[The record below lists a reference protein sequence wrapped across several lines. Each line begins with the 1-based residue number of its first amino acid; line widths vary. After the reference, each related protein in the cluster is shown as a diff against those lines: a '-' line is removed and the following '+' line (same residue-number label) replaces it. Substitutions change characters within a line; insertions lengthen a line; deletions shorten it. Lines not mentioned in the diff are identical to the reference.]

1 MSSDKK
7 ILENLRNELHKH
19 THLYYVKDA
28 PIISDYEFDLMLKK
42 LIELES
48 KFPQFFDSNSP
59 SQRVG
64 GKVSKKFNNIKHDYP
79 MYSLDNSYSKQD
91 LDSFNTRI
99 LKKIPNSDL
108 TYLCELKFDGVSIN
122 LTYENG
128 YLVTAVTRGDGV
140 YGDDVTEN
148 VKTIKT
154 VPLKLKGNYPQ
165 KFQIRGEIFIEL
177 NDFNQMNIERAENG
191 LEPYMNPRNTASG
204 SLKLQDSSEVAKR
217 PLKCFLYQVVSENDD
232 SKTQY
237 DNLLSASSWG
247 FNVSDSYKLCSSI
260 DEVFDFINRW
270 DKKRNNLDF
279 EIDGIVIK
287 VNQIDYQKTLGFTSK
302 YPRWSIAYKF
312 KTLQASTSLLSISY
326 QVGRTGAITPVA
338 NLSPVLLG
346 GTIVKRASLHNE
358 DQINKLDLHL
368 NDHVLIEK
376 GGEII
381 PKIVDVQIDKRN
393 LFSNRISFISKCPS
407 CQSDLSKNELE
418 AHHYCVNFN
427 FCPPQITGRIQH
439 FISRKAMDING
450 IGNETIQ
457 LMFENNL
464 ITNYADL
471 YTLKKNDLLNLDR
484 MAEKSVDNI
493 FKGLNDSK
501 KIPFERVLF
510 ALGIRYVGQ
519 TVSKNLAKKFQSI
532 DNLISQSYD
541 ELLMVDEIGER
552 ISQSVVD
559 FFKNDNNIL
568 NIEKLK
574 KNGLQFESNIKSN
587 VSDVLNNK
595 TFVVSGIF
603 ENYSRDQLKNVIEL
617 NGGKNLSSVSL
628 KTNYLIAGDKM
639 GPSKLKKA
647 QDLGINIISEQDF
660 NKLLNLNL
668 DVF

>member
-1 MSSDKK
+1 MSSNQK
-7 ILENLRNELHKH
+7 ILKNLRDEIHMH

-42 LIELES
+42 LTDLEL
-48 KFPQFFDSNSP
+48 KFPQFFDINSP

-79 MYSLDNSYSKQD
+79 MYSLDNSYSKND
-91 LDSFNTRI
+91 LDSFYSRI
-99 LKKIPNSDL
+99 LKKIPDDDL
-108 TYLCELKFDGVSIN
+108 NFLCELKFDGVSIN
-122 LTYENG
+122 LTYQNG
-128 YLVTAVTRGDGV
+128 VLVRAVTRGDGV
-140 YGDDVTEN
+140 QGDDVTEN

-154 VPLKLKGNYPQ
+154 IPLKLNGDYPQ

-177 NDFNQMNIERAENG
+177 NDFNKMNIDRTNNG

-204 SLKLQDSSEVAKR
+204 SLKLQDSAEVARR
-217 PLKCFLYQVVSENDD
+217 PLKCFLYQVVSEHDE

-237 DNLLSASSWG
+237 ENLISASKWG
-247 FNVSDSYKLCSSI
+247 FNISDSYRLCNSI
-260 DEVFDFINRW
+260 DEVFDFINDW
-270 DKKRNNLDF
+270 DQKRNNLDF

-312 KTLQASTSLLSISY
+312 KTLQVSTVLLSVSY

-338 NLSPVLLG
+338 NLNPVLLG

-358 DQINKLDLHL
+358 DQINKLDLHI

-381 PKIVDVQIDKRN
+381 PKIVDVQFDKRN
-393 LFSNRISFISKCPS
+393 LDSNRISFINKCPS
-407 CQSDLSKNELE
+407 CQADLSKNESE
-418 AHHYCVNFN
+418 SHHYCLNFN
-427 FCPPQITGRIQH
+427 SCPPQITGRIQH

-450 IGNETIQ
+450 IGNETIL
-457 LMFENNL
+457 LMFQNKL

-471 YTLKKNDLLNLDR
+471 YTLKKEDLLSLDR
-484 MAEKSVDNI
+484 MAEKSVENV
-493 FKGLNDSK
+493 FNGLNESK

-519 TVSKNLAKKFQSI
+519 TVSKNLAKKFKSI
-532 DNLISQSYD
+532 DNLISQTYD
-541 ELLMVDEIGER
+541 ELLLVDEIGER

-559 FFKNDNNIL
+559 FFKCEKNII

-574 KNGLQFESNIKSN
+574 TAGLQFHSEIKTN
-587 VSDVLNNK
+587 VTNVFNNK
-595 TFVVSGIF
+595 TFVVSGVF
-603 ENYSRDQLKNVIEL
+603 EGYSRDQLKNLIEI
-617 NGGKNLSSVSL
+617 NGGKNLSSVSS
-628 KTNYLIAGDKM
+628 KTNYLLAGDKM

-647 QDLGINIISEQDF
+647 KDLGVDIISEKDF
-660 NKLLNLNL
+660 NKLLM
-668 DVF
+668 FKP

>member
-1 MSSDKK
+1 MSLNQK
-7 ILENLRNELHKH
+7 ILENLRDEIHMH

-42 LIELES
+42 LTDLES
-48 KFPQFFDSNSP
+48 KFPQFFDINSP

-64 GKVSKKFNNIKHDYP
+64 GKVSKNFNNIKHDYP
-79 MYSLDNSYSKQD
+79 MYSLDNSYSKKD
-91 LDSFNTRI
+91 LDSFYSRI
-99 LKKIPNSDL
+99 LKKIPYNDL
-108 TYLCELKFDGVSIN
+108 NFLCELKFDGVSIN

-128 YLVTAVTRGDGV
+128 VLVSAVTRGDGV
-140 YGDDVTEN
+140 QGDDVTEN

-154 VPLKLKGNYPQ
+154 IPLKLNGNYPS

-177 NDFNQMNIERAENG
+177 NDFNKMNIDRTNNG

-204 SLKLQDSSEVAKR
+204 SLKLQDSAEVARR
-217 PLKCFLYQVVSENDD
+217 PLKCFLYQVVSEYDE

-237 DNLLSASSWG
+237 ENLVSASKWG
-247 FNVSDSYKLCSSI
+247 FNVSDSYKLCNTI
-260 DEVFDFINRW
+260 DEVFDFINDW
-270 DKKRNNLDF
+270 DHKRNDLDF

-312 KTLQASTSLLSISY
+312 KTLQVSTLLLSVSY

-338 NLSPVLLG
+338 NLNPVLLG

-381 PKIVDVQIDKRN
+381 PKIVDVQLDERN
-393 LFSNRISFISKCPS
+393 LDSNRIFFINKCPS
-407 CQSDLSKNELE
+407 CQADLSKNESE
-418 AHHYCVNFN
+418 AHHYCLNFN
-427 FCPPQITGRIQH
+427 SCPPQLTGRIQH

-457 LMFENNL
+457 LMFQNKL

-471 YTLKKNDLLNLDR
+471 YTLKKEDLLSLER
-484 MAEKSVDNI
+484 MAEKSVENI
-493 FKGLNDSK
+493 FKGLNESK
-501 KIPFERVLF
+501 KVPFERVLF
-510 ALGIRYVGQ
+510 ALGIRHVGQ
-519 TVSKNLAKKFQSI
+519 TVSKNLAKKFESI
-532 DNLISQSYD
+532 DNLISQTYD
-541 ELLMVDEIGER
+541 ELLLVDEIGER
-552 ISQSVVD
+552 ISKSVVD
-559 FFKNDNNIL
+559 FFKNEKNII

-574 KNGLQFESNIKSN
+574 TVGLQFHSEIKTN
-587 VSDVLNNK
+587 VTNVFNDK
-595 TFVVSGIF
+595 TFVVSGVF
-603 ENYSRDQLKNVIEL
+603 EGYSRDQLKNLIEI
-617 NGGKNLSSVSL
+617 NGGKNLSSVSS
-628 KTNYLIAGDKM
+628 KTNYLLAGDKM

-647 QDLGINIISEQDF
+647 EDLGVDIISEQDF
-660 NKLLNLNL
+660 NKLLM
-668 DVF
+668 FKP